1 MLHRYPKRVLV
12 LMLAL
17 LALMIAYPA
26 WGPAVFGDS
35 SAFFMEK
42 LTLMLIFSL
51 FAVSLDLL
59 VGILG
64 LVSLGHALFFGIGAY
79 TLAMASPDF
88 SPASMW
94 WMLPLVMAVS
104 GGVSVVVGLLVLR
117 TKGIFFIMTTLAF
130 GQMLFYYISTASF
143 TGGTDGVFIMFRP
156 SLAIGSAD
164 GASPLINLD
173 DPLTF
178 FYFCLALLVVVYL
191 FLRWLTRSHF
201 GQVLDGI
208 HDNEHRM
215 QALGYATTGYKL
227 IAFVIAAMIAAVA
240 GMLAAM
246 QYGFANPAQLGW
258 HHSGEV
264 LMMVILGGMGT
275 IFGPIL
281 GAFAYELL
289 LYFYEHLTPHWPIL
303 MGLTIILAVLVLPKG
318 IAGLMLHPSR
328 RSRASG
334 AKDTTLV
341 ERLTPKAGDPSTS
354 PRPTAKPSSGRSSS

>member
-1 MLHRYPKRVLV
+1 MLHRYPKRVTAL
-12 LMLAL
+12 LLAGLAL
-17 LALMIAYPA
+17 LIAYPA
-26 WGPAVFGDS
+26 WGPAVFGES

-42 LTLMLIFSL
+42 LTLMLIFAL

-64 LVSLGHALFFGIGAY
+64 LVSLGHALFFGLGAY

-88 SPASMW
+88 SAASLW
-94 WMLPLVMAVS
+94 WMLPLVMLVS
-104 GGVSVVVGLLVLR
+104 GLVAAIVGLLVLR

-130 GQMLFYYISTASF
+130 GQMLFYTVSTSSM

-156 SLAIGSAD
+156 SLAMGET
-164 GASPLINLD
+164 PLIDLD
-173 DPLTF
+173 NPLTF
-178 FYFCLALLVVVYL
+178 FYFCLALLVAVYL
-191 FLRWLTRSHF
+191 ILRALTRSHF

-227 IAFVIAAMIAAVA
+227 IAFVVSAMIAGVA

-289 LYFYEHLTPHWPIL
+289 LYFYEHLTNHWPIL
-303 MGLTIILAVLVLPKG
+303 MGLTIIVAVLVLPKG
-318 IAGLMLHPSR
+318 IAGLLLDPPGR
-328 RSRASG
+328 QASLLG
-334 AKDTTLV
+334 RLGGGKDNLAKGRQTSASDSDGKSV
-341 ERLTPKAGDPSTS
+341 GKSAGEV
-354 PRPTAKPSSGRSSS
+354 SS